1 MKWSDERPEP
11 RRARS
16 RVVKLMALAAAL
28 GAVAAAV
35 AYGAV
40 GGATPP
46 NGTVGPASG
55 STAKWKFAPIVG
67 AASGGTEEGECAP
80 AICSRYHLKIKLPT
94 SDAKFYRDHQA
105 TLTFHCDW
113 NEPNPTDADCFA
125 LSPSGGETG
134 PGKPDTG
141 NAGPNYEDLV
151 VNDPPSG
158 NWTLVAQSG
167 AAVPQPT
174 TVKGVARLTITRVPS
189 APRLHMRRSDARFT
203 NFDFSPAY
211 QTRDDAH
218 RPNAGEPSLG
228 INWQTGNVMYMA
240 GNQVTRLTYVKG
252 HPGRK
257 PKATDV
263 TPSNS
268 KVNEDAILFTD
279 HGVKP
284 NRTWALGL
292 LLAGSYTAYTENDG
306 KTWTPGVAFAP
317 PAFPDHETLGAGPY
331 SKAVPVPSHS
341 FPHAVYYCA
350 QTIVQDAYCA
360 RSDDGGVT
368 FNSPATPLWNGACTP
383 IHGHLRVGPTG
394 IAYVPNGSC
403 TDSKGKPRTGVA
415 VTIDDGKSFK
425 VSTIPDSSAG
435 TVDPSVMEGPDGK
448 VYLGYQAASGH
459 PMIAV
464 ATHDAKG
471 NLHWGKSIDVGRFQD
486 PGQTEDGL
494 PHGVQNTEFPEVITG
509 SRGRAAFAFL
519 GTGKQGAFQDGA
531 FTGTWYLFVSYTTDG
546 GKTWRT
552 VNATPHD
559 PVQRGCVWNGG
570 LVNACRNM
578 LDFNDIGIDPQGHV
592 YVSYTDGCTTSKA
605 YSCDKT
611 RGIHGWNDVT
621 SGSPTGCPPSEVG
634 QVLSTRTCTFARLSA
649 IDRQVCGTNLIAGHS
664 SKCGPNP
671 RTRKPGSHHPTSGH
685 QHPHH
690 HHHHHHHRHRGR
702 PSRRPKHKR
711 SRGFTG

>member
-1 MKWSDERPEP
+1 MRPNGHSEV
-11 RRARS
+11 RKKSS
-16 RVVKLMALAAAL
+16 RLGRFLAL
-28 GAVAAAV
+28 GLVLCGIAAAV
-35 AYGAV
+35 AYAAI
-40 GGATPP
+40 GGSTPP
-46 NGTVGPASG
+46 SGTVGPASG
-55 STAKWKFAPIVG
+55 STVKWTFDPIVG
-67 AASGGTEEGECAP
+67 VASGGTEEEQCEP

-94 SDAKFYRDHQA
+94 SDAKFYRNHEA
-105 TLTFHCDW
+105 RLTFHCDW

-141 NAGPNYEDLV
+141 DAGPNYEDLV

-167 AAVPQPT
+167 ATVPQPT
-174 TVKGVARLTITRVPS
+174 TVKGIATLTITKLPS
-189 APRLHMRRSDARFT
+189 VPRLHTRRSDARFT
-203 NFDFSPAY
+203 NFDFSPSY
-211 QTRDDAH
+211 QTRDAAH
-218 RPNAGEPSLG
+218 RPDAGEPSIG
-228 INWQTGNVMYMA
+228 INWETGNVMYMA
-240 GNQVTRLTYVKG
+240 GDQVTRITYAKG
-252 HPGRK
+252 HPRK
-257 PKATDV
+257 APKTTDV

-292 LLAGSYTAYTENDG
+292 LLAGSYTAYTGNDG

-317 PAFPDHETLGAGPY
+317 PAFPDHETLGSGPY

-360 RSDDGGVT
+360 RSDNGGRSYH
-368 FNSPATPLWNGACTP
+368 SPATPLWNGACTP
-383 IHGHLRVGPTG
+383 IHGHIRVGPTG

-403 TDSKGKPRTGVA
+403 TGPDGKPRSGVA
-415 VTIDDGKSFK
+415 VSIDDGQSFK
-425 VSTIPDSSAG
+425 VSIIPDSSAG

-448 VYLGYQAASGH
+448 VYFGYQASSGH

-471 NLHWGKSIDVGRFQD
+471 NLHWRKSIDVGRFQD
-486 PGQTEDGL
+486 PATTEDGL
-494 PHGVQNTEFPEVITG
+494 LHGVQNTEFPEVITG

-519 GTGKQGAFQDGA
+519 GTGTQGAFQDGS
-531 FTGTWYLFVSYTTDG
+531 FTGTWYLFVSYTTNG
-546 GKTWRT
+546 GRTWRT
-552 VNATPHD
+552 VNATPND

-570 LVNACRNM
+570 LINACRNM

-592 YVSYTDGCTTSKA
+592 YVAYTDGCTASKA
-605 YSCDKT
+605 YNCDKT
-611 RGIHGWNDVT
+611 PGIHGWNDVT
-621 SGSPTGCPPSEVG
+621 SGDSSGCPVSEEG
-634 QVLSTRTCTFARLSA
+634 QVLSTKSCTFARLSA
-649 IDRQVCGTNLIAGHS
+649 IVRQLCGTSLIAGHS
-664 SKCGPNP
+664 TKCGAAVRP
-671 RTRKPGSHHPTSGH
+671 RKRHTHPPGTRGHKHQHHPK
-685 QHPHH
+685 
-690 HHHHHHHRHRGR
+690 HRHH
-702 PSRRPKHKR
+702 PSHKPKHKR

>member
-1 MKWSDERPEP
+1 MRPDGQSEV
-11 RRARS
+11 RRTGG
-16 RVVKLMALAAAL
+16 RVGRFLAL
-28 GAVAAAV
+28 GLVLCGIAAAV
-35 AYGAV
+35 ALAAV

-46 NGTVGPASG
+46 SGTVGPASG
-55 STAKWKFAPIVG
+55 STTKWKFDPIVG
-67 AASGGTEEGECAP
+67 AASGGTIEGECVA
-80 AICSRYHLKIKLPT
+80 AECSKYQLKIKLPKPD
-94 SDAKFYRDHQA
+94 SQFYSNFQA
-105 TLTFHCDW
+105 RLTFHCSW
-113 NEPNPTDADCFA
+113 NEPQSTDADCFA
-125 LSPSGGETG
+125 FSPSGGETG

-141 NAGPNYEDLV
+141 DAGHNYEDIV
-151 VNDPPSG
+151 INDPVSG
-158 NWTLVAQSG
+158 TWTMEAQSG

-174 TVKGVARLTITRVPS
+174 VVSGLATLTITPLPS
-189 APRLHMRRSDARFT
+189 VKKLRLRRGDPRFA
-203 NFDFSPAY
+203 NFDFSPSY
-211 QTRDDAH
+211 QTRDAAH
-218 RPNAGEPSLG
+218 RPDAGEPSIG

-240 GNQVTRLTYVKG
+240 GDQVTRLTYVKG
-252 HPGRK
+252 HPGRN

-292 LLAGSYTAYTENDG
+292 LLAGSYTAYTQNDG
-306 KTWTPGVAFAP
+306 KTWTPGFAFAP

-331 SKAVPVPSHS
+331 SKAVPVPPHS

-360 RSDDGGVT
+360 RSDNGGQSYH
-368 FNSPATPLWNGACTP
+368 SPATPLWNGKCTP
-383 IHGHLRVGPTG
+383 IHGHIRVGPTG

-403 TDSKGKPRTGVA
+403 TGPDGKPRSGVA
-415 VTIDDGKSFK
+415 VSIDDGQSFK
-425 VSTIPDSSAG
+425 VSIIPDSSAG

-448 VYLGYQAASGH
+448 VYFGYQAASGH

-471 NLHWGKSIDVGRFQD
+471 NLHWRKSIDVGRFRD
-486 PGQTEDGL
+486 PATTEDGL

-519 GTGKQGAFQDGA
+519 GTGTQGAFQDGA
-531 FTGTWYLFVSYTTDG
+531 FPGTWYLFVSYTTNG

-592 YVSYTDGCTTSKA
+592 YVAYTDGCTTSKA

-611 RGIHGWNDVT
+611 PGIHGWNDVT
-621 SGSPTGCPPSEVG
+621 SGSPTGCPPSELG
-634 QVLSTRTCTFARLSA
+634 QVLSTHSCTFARLSA
-649 IDRQVCGTNLIAGHS
+649 VVRQVCGTTMIAGHS
-664 SKCGPNP
+664 TKCGPAS
-671 RTRKPGSHHPTSGH
+671 RRKKHRSHHGK
-685 QHPHH
+685 HH
-690 HHHHHHHRHRGR
+690 HKHHRHRH
-702 PSRRPKHKR
+702 PSRRPKR